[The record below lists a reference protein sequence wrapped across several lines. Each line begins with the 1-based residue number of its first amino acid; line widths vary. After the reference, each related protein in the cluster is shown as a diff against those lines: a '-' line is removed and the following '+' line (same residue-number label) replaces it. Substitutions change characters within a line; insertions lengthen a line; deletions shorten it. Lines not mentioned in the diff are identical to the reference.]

1 MEDWNQTLGMS
12 TCNSNDPDP
21 TRASLVRR
29 LKDWGDQSG
38 WQEFFDT
45 YWRLI
50 YGTALKA
57 GLSDA
62 EAQDVVQ
69 DTILTVAKAMPA
81 FDYDPAR
88 GSFKSWL
95 RKTTHWRIRDH
106 WRRRARHP
114 IAEPRREDE
123 SRTPTVERIPDPAS
137 LEPDAAWE
145 ADWQQNFMDSAI
157 ERVKR
162 QVKPQQYQLFDCYVL
177 KGWPMKD
184 VTQKLRVSMA
194 QVYFA
199 KLKITGLIQ
208 KELRALER
216 KWS

>member
-1 MEDWNQTLGMS
+1 MEDWNQTIGMIK
-12 TCNSNDPDP
+12 CNFEESNP
-21 TRASLVRR
+21 TRASLIGR
-29 LKDWGDQSG
+29 LKDWDDQAG

-106 WRRRARHP
+106 WRRRSRHP
-114 IAEPRREDE
+114 AAERPAEDD
-123 SRTPTVERIPDPAS
+123 SRTPAVERIPDPAS

-157 ERVKR
+157 ERVKH
-162 QVKPQQYQLFDCYVL
+162 QVKPQQYQLFDCYVV
-177 KGWPMKD
+177 KGWPMKEL
-184 VTQKLRVSMA
+184 TQKLHVSMA

-208 KELRALER
+208 KELRVLER
-216 KWS
+216 KWK